1 MKLRYGNFSPYEL
14 LNACALEIEEQPTWR
29 TVADKEM
36 DYCDGNQLD
45 SDALYKQRLLGIP
58 PAVEP
63 VMGPTI
69 DEILGMEA
77 KNRADFRI
85 LPDKVGEGDDV
96 AEALNYKLNQAER
109 RSMLDRACSFAYA
122 SQVKVGLGWVE
133 VARSSDPF
141 QYPYR
146 CTDVHRNEIWWDWFS
161 RKDDL
166 SDARWLL
173 RRRWTDVDIAAKMF
187 PGKEDVIQ
195 SAGNG
200 MTGYDQTQY
209 LEGGH
214 DTGLY
219 KNWDDERSFT
229 WEEQEWR
236 DALNG
241 RMCLFELWYRSFE
254 PITALKIKGGRVVEF
269 DETNPL
275 HLAALGTS
283 GAELIESVVGKV
295 RLAWFAGPHLLHD
308 IPSPYKHNHF
318 PYFPFWGKRED
329 RTRVP
334 YGLARGMMFLQDE
347 INVRVAKMQW
357 GLSSVRVIRT
367 QGAVVDDDE
376 TFRDEVARPDS
387 DIVLNAEAMANDG
400 IFKIEKDFQ
409 LNEQQA
415 ARLREARDSVRRA
428 GRISEVFGGN
438 DQEGRSGSAISQL
451 VEQTVQAL
459 GDMNDNF
466 VAGRARCGEALLS
479 MIIEDIGGE
488 ETSVTVDGGL
498 IKEDRTIILNQKIP
512 GELYLNNDTE
522 RIKLNVTISDVPST
536 PSFRAQE
543 LSAMSESFK
552 SMPPQ
557 FQALAMPHLVSLM
570 NLPYDVKKELVEG
583 LRRMATVPTEEEIQQ
598 RIDVAVEQAKI
609 KDQYELK
616 SRKLDMDKE
625 YKDAQIEKIIIDNV
639 NKRIESIFSAI
650 QAGVQ
655 VVGTPGV
662 APAADQV
669 LKSAG
674 FEDQDAAPIVAGPII
689 PAPPIPQNTSP
700 MFPARANEPGP
711 GEQAALPAPEPM
723 AEPDSGMMAGVEG
736 GNG

>member
-1 MKLRYGNFSPYEL
+1 MNLRQGDFTPNNL
-14 LNACALEIEEQPTWR
+14 LNAIALEIDEQPIWR
-29 TVADKEM
+29 ANADKEM

-58 PAVEP
+58 PAIEP

-77 KNRADFRI
+77 KNRSDFRV

-96 AEALNYKLNQAER
+96 AEALNYRLNQAER
-109 RSMLDRACSFAYA
+109 RSKADRACAAAYA

-133 VARSSDPF
+133 VSRSSDPF
-141 QYPYR
+141 QFPIR
-146 CTDVHRNEIWWDWFS
+146 CTDVHRNEIWHDWFS
-161 RKDDL
+161 RKDDI

-173 RRRWTDVDIAAKMF
+173 RRRWTDIDIATAMF
-187 PGKEDVIQ
+187 PDQAETIKA
-195 SAGNG
+195 AGNG
-200 MTGYDQTQY
+200 MSAYDATQY
-209 LEGGH
+209 MEGGQQ
-214 DTGLY
+214 TGLY
-219 KNWDDERSFT
+219 KNWTDERSFT

-241 RMCLFELWYRSFE
+241 RICLFELWYRKFE
-254 PITALKIKGGRVVEF
+254 AVTALKVRGGRVVEF
-269 DETNPL
+269 DEQNAL
-275 HLAALGTS
+275 HLVALANG
-283 GAELIESVVGKV
+283 GELIESVVGKV

-367 QGAVVDDDE
+367 EGAVVDDDD
-376 TFRDEVARPDS
+376 TFRDEVSRPDS
-387 DIVLNAEAMANDG
+387 DILLNAEAMANDG

-415 ARLREARDSVRRA
+415 ARLREARESIRRA

-438 DQEGRSGSAISQL
+438 DAEGRSGSAISQL
-451 VEQTVQAL
+451 VEQTVQSL
-459 GDMNDNF
+459 GDINDNF
-466 VAGRARCGEALLS
+466 AEGRSRVGEAILS
-479 MIIEDIGGE
+479 MIIEDIGNE
-488 ETSVTVDGGL
+488 ETPVTVDGGL
-498 IKEDRTIILNQKIP
+498 IKEDRTIILNQKVP

-543 LSAMSESFK
+543 LVSMSEAFK

-583 LRRMATVPTEEEIQQ
+583 LRKMATVPSEEEIQQ
-598 RIDVAVEQAKI
+598 LVDAAVEQARI

-616 SRKLDMDKE
+616 LRKLEMDE
-625 YKDAQIEKIIIDNV
+625 GYKDTQKEKMITDII
-639 NKRIESIFSAI
+639 NKRIEAIFAAV
-650 QAGVQ
+650 QAGTQIVAA
-655 VVGTPGV
+655 PGV

-674 FEDQDAAPIVAGPII
+674 FNDQDQAPIVAGPTM
-689 PAPPIPQNTSP
+689 PATPVAENTSP
-700 MFPARANEPGP
+700 MFPARPGEPGGLAP
-711 GEQAALPAPEPM
+711 PAPVPAEAM
-723 AEPDSGMMAGVEG
+723 AEPDSGLLAGVEG